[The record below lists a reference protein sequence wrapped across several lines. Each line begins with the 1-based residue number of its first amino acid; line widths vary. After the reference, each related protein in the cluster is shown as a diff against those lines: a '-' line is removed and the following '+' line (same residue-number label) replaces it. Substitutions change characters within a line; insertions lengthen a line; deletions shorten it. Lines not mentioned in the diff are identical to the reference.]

1 MFIEFYKKNKDNK
14 AMQDYARK
22 KLLDNL
28 LATPKYKEDKMID
41 LGDTDM
47 ESIVPVQFTPS
58 LFYTF
63 RYESDSDSVYGLE
76 FKDLIPLVLVA
87 KKSASKIE
95 GINFNLLPMDVR
107 AVILNT
113 INKSYGGYYTGEG
126 LNDAQSGK
134 LAINNNFAALLL
146 DTKSRMAFLNYLE
159 EKMGVPITAAYRSYS
174 IKHIKFPR
182 MIEYCD
188 YKYIPLL
195 CFEDS
200 VRGEKLDKIQQE
212 VIKHR

>member
-1 MFIEFYKKNKDNK
+1 MFVEFYKKNKDNK

-47 ESIVPVQFTPS
+47 ESLVPSQFTPS

-63 RYESDSDSVYGLE
+63 RYESDADNIYGLE
-76 FKDLIPLVLVA
+76 FKDLIPLVLVT
-87 KKSASKIE
+87 KKTISNVE

-113 INKSYGGYYTGEG
+113 INKSYNGYYTGQG

-146 DTKSRMAFLNYLE
+146 DNKSRMAFMRYLE
-159 EKMGVPITAAYRSYS
+159 ENLGVPITAAYRSYS
-174 IKHIKFPR
+174 IKHIKYPR